1 MTKPPNPELVKAI
14 KEAVIEL
21 LVEKG
26 VDAVKLRK
34 VAEMVGVTPTTI
46 YYYFDNKNELLR
58 KVSLLVFEDFNE
70 YVDTKLEGDNPP
82 ERLKSLR
89 ETIFRYAIENPTM
102 FELLFSRKYM
112 PPQGGVKDKQASK
125 IYYHTYN
132 LAIELLKDGVEQGY
146 FDCEDPHLIASASI
160 SYIFG
165 VFELY
170 VSKRIPP
177 PYTDKP
183 YKLASYFESLRGD
196 DLIKEK

>member
-1 MTKPPNPELVKAI
+1 MSKPPNPELVKAI
-14 KEAVIEL
+14 KGAVIEL
-21 LVEKG
+21 LIEKG

-58 KVSLLVFEDFNE
+58 KVCLLIFKDFNE
-70 YVDTKLEGDNPP
+70 YVDAELEGDEPP

-89 ETIFRYAIENPTM
+89 EAIFRYAIENPTM

-112 PPQGGVKDKQASK
+112 PPRGGVKDKQASE

-132 LAIELLKDGVEQGY
+132 LAIKILEDGVKQGY
-146 FDCEDPHLIASASI
+146 FDCEDPHIIASATI

-177 PYTDKP
+177 PYTNKP
-183 YKLASYFESLRGD
+183 YKLALYFERLIRD